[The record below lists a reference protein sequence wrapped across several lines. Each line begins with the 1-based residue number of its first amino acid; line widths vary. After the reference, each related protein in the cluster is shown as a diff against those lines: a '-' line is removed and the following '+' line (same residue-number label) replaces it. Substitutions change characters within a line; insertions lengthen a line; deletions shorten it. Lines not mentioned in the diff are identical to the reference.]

1 MDNYDIIICGAGPS
15 GLALA
20 HYCSNINKK
29 ILIIEK
35 EDDIGGCHRVR
46 RVPVKY
52 NDSIQNVFTEHG
64 PRIYSSTYKVFINLL
79 NDLQLQF
86 TDIFTPY
93 NFNMT
98 TIGGETVWKVL
109 SYYELT
115 RLVIAFLQLILNYDY
130 GKDISMLEFMIE
142 NDFKTESK
150 DIIDRICRLT
160 DGASSNNYTL
170 NEFLQ
175 LFNQQALYTIYQPKY
190 PNDTV
195 LFKRWRKY
203 LISKNVDFMLNTSVE
218 RLQGNDNIVDSVIT
232 TSGKKINGKTIVL
245 AIPPINIV
253 DILDKSNKNIKN
265 AFGDFEIF
273 KQWSIKT
280 RYIDYLSITFHWD
293 TILNLDKIYGFPKT
307 EWGVAFVVLTDYM
320 QFEET
325 VSKTVIS
332 VAVTITDQKSLKIN
346 KTPNECSK
354 DELIQEVFYQLTL
367 AFPNLPKPALSLLS
381 PGVIYKN
388 NQWIS
393 IDTSFIS
400 TSQQPFLNSSSKTI
414 NNLYNLGTH
423 NGNHL
428 YKFTSLES
436 AVTNG
441 LALAIKL
448 YPNIKNNYSIT
459 SAIQLTDII
468 RVVFIIFLIYFI
480 LFRINKKN
488 IFNE

>member
-1 MDNYDIIICGAGPS
+1 M
-15 GLALA
+15 
-20 HYCSNINKK
+20 
-29 ILIIEK
+29 
-35 EDDIGGCHRVR
+35 
-46 RVPVKY
+46 
-52 NDSIQNVFTEHG
+52 
-64 PRIYSSTYKVFINLL
+64 
-79 NDLQLQF
+79 
-86 TDIFTPY
+86 
-93 NFNMT
+93 
-98 TIGGETVWKVL
+98 
-109 SYYELT
+109 
-115 RLVIAFLQLILNYDY
+115 
-130 GKDISMLEFMIE
+130 
-142 NDFKTESK
+142 
-150 DIIDRICRLT
+150 
-160 DGASSNNYTL
+160 
-170 NEFLQ
+170 
-175 LFNQQALYTIYQPKY
+175 
-190 PNDTV
+190 
-195 LFKRWRKY
+195 
-203 LISKNVDFMLNTSVE
+203 
-218 RLQGNDNIVDSVIT
+218 
-232 TSGKKINGKTIVL
+232 
-245 AIPPINIV
+245 
-253 DILDKSNKNIKN
+253 
-265 AFGDFEIF
+265 
-273 KQWSIKT
+273 
-280 RYIDYLSITFHWD
+280 
-293 TILNLDKIYGFPKT
+293 
-307 EWGVAFVVLTDYM
+307 GVAFVVLTDYM

-367 AFPNLPKPALSLLS
+367 AFPNLPKPTLGLLS

-400 TSQQPFLNSSSKTI
+400 TSQQAFLNSSSKTI

-448 YPNIKNNYSIT
+448 YPSIENNYSIT

-468 RVVFIIFLIYFI
+468 RIVIIIFLIYFI